1 MTQRPKVLLLIPHLG
16 GGGAERVIALLAGE
30 LSPHKYE
37 LHLGLVTQ
45 ANADA
50 GAMPAWIQI
59 HALEARRV
67 RSGAFRLLKL
77 IWGIKPNIILS
88 GMAHLN
94 FLVLLLRPLIP
105 RETRVLVRQ
114 NGTASAALAI
124 GDLPGYTPQLYRL
137 LYRRADQVICQTR
150 AMADDLAKEFGIGDE
165 RLAVLANPVD
175 VDEIRDVVG
184 KGPIPW
190 SGPGPHLL
198 AVGRLARVKGFDM
211 LIEALAVVRERLPT
225 ADLVIAGTGAEETA
239 LKAQCRELGLGAV
252 VHFPGYVERP
262 AVYFAGATLFVV
274 SSRHEGMPN
283 ALLEAAAGGLPLVA
297 VPACEGIADLL
308 RGREGTWLATEV
320 SAAALAG
327 GLIEALQALR
337 PGERFSHGWIEPFR
351 MENALKAYEKL
362 IDATLM
368 EGRP

>member
-50 GAMPAWIQI
+50 GAMPAWVQI

-114 NGTASAALAI
+114 NGTASAAL
-124 GDLPGYTPQLYRL
+124 QLE
-137 LYRRADQVICQTR
+137 ICRGIHRSSTGCSIAERTR
-150 AMADDLAKEFGIGDE
+150 
-165 RLAVLANPVD
+165 
-175 VDEIRDVVG
+175 
-184 KGPIPW
+184 
-190 SGPGPHLL
+190 
-198 AVGRLARVKGFDM
+198 
-211 LIEALAVVRERLPT
+211 
-225 ADLVIAGTGAEETA
+225 
-239 LKAQCRELGLGAV
+239 
-252 VHFPGYVERP
+252 
-262 AVYFAGATLFVV
+262 
-274 SSRHEGMPN
+274 
-283 ALLEAAAGGLPLVA
+283 
-297 VPACEGIADLL
+297 
-308 RGREGTWLATEV
+308 
-320 SAAALAG
+320 
-327 GLIEALQALR
+327 
-337 PGERFSHGWIEPFR
+337 
-351 MENALKAYEKL
+351 
-362 IDATLM
+362 
-368 EGRP
+368 